1 MVGLVLSGVTTF
13 PLPSE
18 LRILCSWLGDPSS
31 QASALA
37 GWIARVRD
45 GLDLAESRFPFLFYG
60 FDWLGFGHLV
70 IAAVFVG
77 PFRDPVRNVWVIR
90 WGMFACLAVIPLAL
104 ICGSIRGIPFGWRL
118 IDCSFGLVGI
128 VPLILCDRWVREM
141 EAEGK

>member
-1 MVGLVLSGVTTF
+1 
-13 PLPSE
+13 
-18 LRILCSWLGDPSS
+18 
-31 QASALA
+31 LA